1 MLQPLIRTASLKG
14 GSNESSAYMYVVK
27 EKSQKL
33 SQIYCPNTL
42 LSGPVLSDSTFY
54 RNVSRDLAVIYYM
67 A

>member
-1 MLQPLIRTASLKG
+1 MLQPLIRTACLKG
-14 GSNESSAYMYVVK
+14 GSNESSAYMYVK

-33 SQIYCPNTL
+33 SQNYCPNML

-54 RNVSRDLAVIYYM
+54 SNVSRDSAVIYHM